1 MSSLRLRRGVVLAAL
16 LLPAAPFACTA
27 DQFTGSDS
35 GADSG
40 SGTDTGSGN
49 DAAGDARPG
58 DDGSTVIDG
67 GGQVDA
73 PGNPDDA
80 GKGDATGILDG
91 GTCVP
96 EASSVGF
103 SCGNTTCVTATTY
116 CNDVKQTCQAI
127 PSSCACDH
135 TCNCLITALPNFC
148 GDAGTHCSDNNGEL
162 TLSCP

>member
-1 MSSLRLRRGVVLAAL
+1 MTSLRLRRGVALAAL

-35 GADSG
+35 GVDSG
-40 SGTDTGSGN
+40 SGTDTGSAS
-49 DAAGDARPG
+49 DAAGDERPK
-58 DDGSTVIDG
+58 DDGATVIDG

-80 GKGDATGILDG
+80 GKEAGILDG
-91 GTCVP
+91 SCVP

-103 SCGNTTCVTATTY
+103 SCGNTTCATAATY

-135 TCNCLITALPNFC
+135 TCNCLLTALPNFC
-148 GDAGTHCSDNNGEL
+148 GGDASAPHCSDNSGEL
-162 TLSCP
+162 TLSCQ